1 MPLRHVRLCRLVVFV
16 LLPLSLSMIYAHSAP
31 PAPPDIAS
39 SESSLASLDSESR
52 VIAKALANTQVETTI
67 IPIDSPRIDARLL
80 HFGADEKKALNL
92 SSHLVFGKSAPVANG
107 TISQTQLQ
115 VRRGRVRIDAVAKDD
130 GIALQNE
137 FLAMGMQRMSV
148 NGRNVSGDLPVEA
161 MRWLSLMKNLRFV
174 RPSTAPETRS
184 GSAVSQGDVVQ
195 KSNVARANFG
205 VNGRGTKIGI
215 LSDSYNYLGGAA
227 GGVATGDLPGIGN
240 PNGFTAP
247 VKVLKDF
254 GNFDE
259 PGSDEGRAMA
269 EILHDVAPGAA
280 LSFYT
285 AFESAQ
291 DFAKGIAALADDGAK
306 VVVDDVVYFSEP
318 WFQDGVIAQAVK
330 NVAARGVTYFS
341 AAGNSGRAS
350 YESFFLPVSGV
361 TSLARFDGTR
371 FGDYELHNFLVDGK
385 ALPYQRLTLAAGR
398 NSTIFLQWDEPFAS
412 ASAASP
418 GAASDLDVFLMTVPG
433 DFNSIVASSTFNNL
447 GGDAFDGLTV
457 FFNGPLN
464 ATADVYLVIGRPI
477 VRLTGDPVDARA
489 GRPRF
494 LKTLFSGG
502 VVDVDAS
509 FNRKS
514 TVIGQ
519 ANAADAMSVCAV
531 NYFEADVP
539 GGPKVANFSSQGG
552 TPILFTPDGRRT
564 FEFRL
569 KPDICAPNGGNTT
582 FFFPGDDYEGDGK
595 PNFFGTSASAPH
607 AAGVAALMLQASK
620 NRLSPFFI
628 TNLLRTTATDMDDP
642 NTTQFDRGFDFR
654 TGFGFINAQ
663 KAVQQAS
670 YFGFF

>member
-1 MPLRHVRLCRLVVFV
+1 MHVCRRKVCYFAIL
-16 LLPLSLSMIYAHSAP
+16 LSLPFAWGASQVHGAP
-31 PAPPDIAS
+31 PLEVIS
-39 SESSLASLDSESR
+39 SAFAESSLANLDQDTR
-52 VIAKALANTQVETTI
+52 AIAKALAATQSETAV

-80 HFGADEKKALNL
+80 QLGAGDKKSLNL
-92 SSHLVFGKSAPVANG
+92 DKSAPVANG
-107 TISQTQLQ
+107 TITQTQLQ
-115 VRRGRVRIDAVAKDD
+115 VRGGRVRIDAVAIND
-130 GIALQNE
+130 GAALQNE
-137 FLAMGMQRMSV
+137 FHGLGMQRMSV
-148 NGRNVSGDLPVEA
+148 NGRNVSGELPVEA
-161 MRWLSLMKNLRFV
+161 MQQLSAMKNLRFV
-174 RPSTAPETRS
+174 RPSASPEKRT
-184 GSAVSQGDVVQ
+184 GGVVSQGDAVQ
-195 KSNVARANFG
+195 KSDAARARYS
-205 VNGRGTKIGI
+205 VNGRGTRIGI
-215 LSDSYNYLGGAA
+215 LSDSYNYLGGEAS
-227 GGVATGDLPGIGN
+227 GVATGDLPGVGN
-240 PNGFTAP
+240 PNGFVTP

-254 GNFDE
+254 GSIDE
-259 PGSDEGRAMA
+259 PGDDEGRAMA
-269 EILHDVAPGAA
+269 EILHDVAPGAS

-291 DFAKGIAALADDGAK
+291 DFAKGIIALADDGAK
-306 VVVDDVVYFSEP
+306 VIVDDVGYFSEP

-330 NVAARGVTYFS
+330 TVAARGVTYFS
-341 AAGNSGRAS
+341 AAGNSARAS
-350 YESFFLPVSGV
+350 YESFFLPFSGV
-361 TSLARFDGTR
+361 TPLARFDGTQL
-371 FGDYELHNFLVDGK
+371 GDYELHNFIVDGRSI
-385 ALPYQRLTLAAGR
+385 PYQRLTLAAGR
-398 NSTIFLQWDEPFAS
+398 RSTVFLQWDEPFAS

-418 GAASDLDVFLMTVPG
+418 GAGSDLDIFLMTVPG

-457 FFNGPLN
+457 FFNGPPS
-464 ATADVYLVIGRPI
+464 ATADVYLVIGRP
-477 VRLTGDPVDARA
+477 VKRLVGDPVDPRA

-502 VVDVDAS
+502 VVAVDAS
-509 FNRKS
+509 FNSKS
-514 TVIGQ
+514 TIIGQ
-519 ANAADAMSVCAV
+519 SNAADAMSICAV
-531 NYFEADVP
+531 NYFEADLP
-539 GGPKVANFSSQGG
+539 AGPKVANFSSQGG
-552 TPILFTPDGRRT
+552 TNILFTPEGRRT

-582 FFFPGDDYEGDGK
+582 FFFPGNDYEGDGK